1 MTAALRCQG
10 LESGYGDTAVLRD
23 IDIAIAAGE
32 IYALVGKNGAGKS
45 TFLKTLIGL
54 ITPSRGRIALLGH
67 EVGGWPTHR
76 IIASGVTYAPQDN
89 AFFSELTVEE
99 NLRLGSLA
107 LADRRYRAA
116 RDRVVAMFPFIGQR
130 LRQKAGTLSGGEQ
143 AMVKVARALLPEP
156 ALVLLDEVSEGLQPL
171 AVDRVRQALV
181 REHAERRVTLLVVE
195 QNLDFVAGFAT
206 RFGLIDRGQ
215 MTGEGS
221 FAEPDA
227 AQRIDRHLSI

>member
-1 MTAALRCQG
+1 MTAALMCEG

-23 IDIAIAAGE
+23 IGIEIAAGE

-54 ITPSRGRIALLGH
+54 ITPSRGRIALFDRD
-67 EVGGWPTHR
+67 VGGWPTHQ

-89 AFFSELTVEE
+89 AFFSELSVDE

-107 LADRRYRAA
+107 LTDRSFRAA
-116 RDRVVAMFPFIGQR
+116 RDRVVTMFPFIGKR

-143 AMVKVARALLPEP
+143 AMVKVARALMPEP
-156 ALVLLDEVSEGLQPL
+156 SLILLDEVSEGLQPL
-171 AVDRVRQALV
+171 AVDRVRQALAQ
-181 REHAERRVTLLVVE
+181 EHEGRPVTMLVVE

-206 RFGLIDRGQ
+206 RYGLIDRGQ
-215 MTGEGS
+215 ITGEGS

-227 AQRIDRHLSI
+227 ALRIDRHLSI